1 VLLVEDA
8 VVAVVVLGVDPGF
21 ANIGLMGIKLRKL
34 SAAATY
40 AKHIGTKKPPKKKRK
55 LRETDDD
62 IRRLEIIG
70 NEFSD
75 ALDEVKPDVVAME
88 RVPRLRNPGS
98 NRQCATAWGAM
109 YREARRRG
117 IPVLVY
123 DTDEIKIAVTGKS
136 QASKELMVKSIKKMF
151 PTFKGW
157 PSKTKVEHVA
167 DAGGAA
173 LCAKSDPSVELLLR
187 ERSKR

>member
-1 VLLVEDA
+1 ML
-8 VVAVVVLGVDPGF
+8 PG
-21 ANIGLMGIKLRKL
+21 
-34 SAAATY
+34 SV
-40 AKHIGTKKPPKKKRK
+40 
-55 LRETDDD
+55 
-62 IRRLEIIG
+62 
-70 NEFSD
+70 
-75 ALDEVKPDVVAME
+75 DEVKPAAVALAQGH
-88 RVPRLRNPGS
+88 RVRNPGE

-109 YREARRRG
+109 YCEARSRG

-123 DTDEIKIAVTGKS
+123 DTAEVKIAATGKS
-136 QASKELMVKSIKKMF
+136 QASKELMVKAMKKKF
-151 PTFKGW
+151 PTFKDW

>member
-1 VLLVEDA
+1 MG
-8 VVAVVVLGVDPGF
+8 VVVLGVDPGF
-21 ANIGLMGIKLRKL
+21 ANIGLMGIKLRAL
-34 SAAATY
+34 SAAIVY
-40 AKHIGTKKPPKKKRK
+40 AKYIGTKKPPKKKRK

-62 IRRLEIIG
+62 IRRLEIICV
-70 NEFSD
+70 EFSA
-75 ALDEVKPDVVAME
+75 ALDEVQPDVVAME
-88 RVPRLRNPGS
+88 RVPRLRNAAA

-109 YREARRRG
+109 YCEARSRG

-123 DTDEIKIAVTGKS
+123 DTDEIKIAVTGKA
-136 QASKELMVKSIKKMF
+136 QASKELMVKAMKKKF
-151 PTFKGW
+151 PTFKDW

-173 LCAKSDPSVELLLR
+173 LCAKNDPSVELLLR